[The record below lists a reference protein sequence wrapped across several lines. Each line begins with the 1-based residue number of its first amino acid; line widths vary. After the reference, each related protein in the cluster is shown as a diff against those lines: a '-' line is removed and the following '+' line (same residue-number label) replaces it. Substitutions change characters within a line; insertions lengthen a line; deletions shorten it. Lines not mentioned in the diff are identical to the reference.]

1 MKKISIIIL
10 ISVFVNPVFAKKKV
24 TGHPLDEMQGANDE
38 RAEAY
43 KKSVGVKRRGKQ
55 RSRSPRGDQLQKK
68 IYKYRKSQNHSFG
81 PSEVLGKSYNPSE
94 ILNEEH
100 PQSFKYIFDSKV
112 KVIRKI
118 NKMSKYLGRSL

>member
-10 ISVFVNPVFAKKKV
+10 ISVFVSPAFAK
-24 TGHPLDEMQGANDE
+24 
-38 RAEAY
+38 
-43 KKSVGVKRRGKQ
+43 
-55 RSRSPRGDQLQKK
+55 KK

-81 PSEVLGKSYNPSE
+81 PSEVLGKSYDPSE